1 MELFVYALSDFPSSD
16 LRGGET
22 EKHRNNEVS
31 DGKEVL
37 GRVLTSNIND
47 IMGKRTKKEQIT
59 LLSEFDCNVWD
70 MLSQPPE
77 VVRETIQIEKLSH
90 DLGDFVTVE
99 GYLIPGRLAEIMVK
113 LFRRRGDISRNSQ
126 STLVTKC
133 LTFSFLCQ
141 VLYDMSRTWVSLIT
155 EDHLK
160 KWCFYANYA
169 KRKGLDV
176 EFMFPH
182 PEDPLESAGRH
193 GNDTARSGGATDD
206 GVLEPEELP
215 LFRDEPTAAPGLD
228 VVAFLDLVCRQR
240 QGLRWVG
247 GGSRPWCMVGQWWFL
262 EIWVGFAHGGCVWW
276 PVGQW

>member
-1 MELFVYALSDFPSSD
+1 MMQ
-16 LRGGET
+16 GET
-22 EKHRNNEVS
+22 EKHHNNEVS

-59 LLSEFDCNVWD
+59 LLREFDCNVWD
-70 MLSQPPE
+70 MLGQPPE
-77 VVRETIQIEKLSH
+77 EIRETIQIEKLSRFSTEYDWLLNMEFPYSKEH
-90 DLGDFVTVE
+90 NLNFRLLPDDLGDFVRVE
-99 GYLIPGRLAEIMVK
+99 GYLIPGRLAEILVK

-126 STLVTKC
+126 TTLVMKC

-169 KRKGLDV
+169 KRKGFDV

-182 PEDPLESAGRH
+182 PK
-193 GNDTARSGGATDD
+193 
-206 GVLEPEELP
+206 
-215 LFRDEPTAAPGLD
+215 
-228 VVAFLDLVCRQR
+228 DLVRVFIGRQATAER
-240 QGLRWVG
+240 YKFFYNLQN
-247 GGSRPWCMVGQWWFL
+247 S
-262 EIWVGFAHGGCVWW
+262 
-276 PVGQW
+276 